1 MRVPERW
8 SRVVDVAMTRGDRLH
23 RCHAVVTR
31 ARGCTTDAPVALKK
45 IQLGKILKDADPDC
59 LAEAAPKNAL
69 CFDLTR
75 DRLLVGVE
83 DTVHAFDLRDGTR
96 VQEYD
101 LAMRDLDPIATWCHL
116 LCVTPDGRHL
126 VAALSMG
133 NGGESWSHLRVF
145 DVASGQCV
153 AEPDVPDHL
162 MTVAVDP
169 TGELLVCTDPWS
181 VQVHR
186 VGDGVRVARDED
198 LPASRVG
205 WDPTTG
211 DLIALEDNAMRIL
224 DPRTLA
230 TRERVAY
237 ARGMVP
243 PMQSIGGLH
252 VRALTSSPFVTG
264 CPTWTFRD
272 ALRLW
277 GDDPDEAL
285 LWLSPGGD
293 LAYVLRDAALVRLR
307 AGRPP
312 EVAHRV
318 KGVAPGTY
326 VEAAVCDDGARFAVR
341 QGPIVSWG
349 RLDADASAV
358 GSPRR

>member
-1 MRVPERW
+1 MATARGERL
-8 SRVVDVAMTRGDRLH
+8 R
-23 RCHAVVTR
+23 RCHAAVTR
-31 ARGCTTDAPVALKK
+31 ARGCTTDRLVATKK
-45 IQLGKILKDADPDC
+45 IHLEKVLKDVDPEC
-59 LAEAAPKNAL
+59 LAESAPKNAL
-69 CFDLTR
+69 CFDAPR
-75 DRLLVGVE
+75 GRLLVGV
-83 DTVHAFDLRDGTR
+83 DQTVHAFDLRDGTR

-116 LCVTPDGRHL
+116 LRVTPDGRHL

-145 DVASGQCV
+145 DVTSGQCV
-153 AEPDVPDHL
+153 AEPEVPDHL

-169 TGELLVCTDPWS
+169 TGELVVCTDPWS

-186 VGDGVRVARDED
+186 VCDGARVVRDED
-198 LPASRVG
+198 LPAIRVG

-211 DLIALEDNAMRIL
+211 DLLALEDNAMRVL

-237 ARGMVP
+237 ARGELP

-252 VRALTSSPFVTG
+252 ARAVSPSPFITG

-277 GDDPDEAL
+277 GDDPDEGL

-293 LAYVLRDAALVRLR
+293 LAYVCREGALLRLR
-307 AGRPP
+307 AGRSP
-312 EVAHRV
+312 EVVQRF
-318 KGVAPGTY
+318 KGVAPNTY
-326 VEAAVCDDGARFAVR
+326 VEAAVCDDGSRFAVR

-349 RLDADASAV
+349 RLDGDASAV